1 MPDEGSGCHQGRKWT
16 TFIVNYTVIA
26 TGVVSD
32 SSVNSGFSLS
42 FGFRLEADGYVKH
55 KFAFSIIGALM
66 TLPSPVISL
75 VTCVL
80 FSHQGLYLL

>member
-1 MPDEGSGCHQGRKWT
+1 MPDEGSGCHRGRKWT

-42 FGFRLEADGYVKH
+42 FGFRLEADG
-55 KFAFSIIGALM
+55 
-66 TLPSPVISL
+66 
-75 VTCVL
+75 
-80 FSHQGLYLL
+80 